1 MQWHDLISPY
11 EGENII
17 HSSVNNRRETSI
29 KQRLLIEV
37 NLLIILK
44 GEKLKLQLIWSIS
57 ESPLSTL
64 SSTFHKNKF
73 GLTVC
78 FIVFF
83 CFLSCTWNILFFN
96 FILYYIILFY
106 FFIKFDPHS
115 FNCYFFWV
123 FFLSFSWF
131 ILFFNFVSRYFI
143 SLNFIIRFDHYSFYY
158 YLFYFLILDYW
169 GFCFVI
175 FTALPFVR

>member
-64 SSTFHKNKF
+64 SSTFHKKNF

-123 FFLSFSWF
+123 FFY
-131 ILFFNFVSRYFI
+131 LF
-143 SLNFIIRFDHYSFYY
+143 LD
-158 YLFYFLILDYW
+158 LFYFSILSLVILSHWILLLDLIIILFITIY
-169 GFCFVI
+169 FI
-175 FTALPFVR
+175 F

>member
-78 FIVFF
+78 FIVFY

-123 FFLSFSWF
+123 FFYLFLDWFYFSILSLVILSHWILLLDLII
-131 ILFFNFVSRYFI
+131 ILFITIYFI
-143 SLNFIIRFDHYSFYY
+143 F
-158 YLFYFLILDYW
+158 
-169 GFCFVI
+169 
-175 FTALPFVR
+175 